1 MAYTAEDVKRLRELT
16 GAGMLDCKKALDNA
30 VGNFEKAVEILKEQG
45 HAAAA
50 KRAERETAHGIIET
64 YMHHNKTLA
73 AMVELNCETDFVART
88 SDFQALAKQI
98 ALQVAGANPLYISRD
113 EIPSGSEDSPKEV
126 CLLEQAFI
134 QDESKTVEQLIKET
148 IAKTGENIRVKRFA
162 RFELGR

>member
-1 MAYTAEDVKRLRELT
+1 MAYTAEDVKKLRELT
-16 GAGMLDCKKALDNA
+16 GAGMLDCKKALEAAD
-30 VGNFEKAVEILKEQG
+30 GNFDKAVEILREQG

-50 KRAERETAHGIIET
+50 KRAERETAHGIVET
-64 YMHHNKTLA
+64 YMHHNKTLG

-88 SDFQALAKQI
+88 DDFGTLARRV

-113 EIPSGSEDSPKEV
+113 EVPSGSEDDPKDV

>member
-16 GAGMLDCKKALDNA
+16 GAGMLDCKKALDKTD
-30 VGNFEKAVEILKEQG
+30 GDFDKAVEILKEQG

-50 KRAERETAHGIIET
+50 KRAERETAHGTVEA
-64 YMHHNKTLA
+64 YLHHNKTLG

-88 SDFQALAKQI
+88 DDFQALARQI
-98 ALQVAGANPLYISRD
+98 ALQVAGASPLYLSRN
-113 EIPSGSEDSPKEV
+113 EMPKGSEDSPKEV

-134 QDESKTVEQLIKET
+134 QDESKTIEELIKET

>member
-16 GAGMLDCKKALDNA
+16 GAGMLDCKKALDRTD
-30 VGNFEKAVEILKEQG
+30 GNFDKAVEILKEQG

-50 KRAERETAHGIIET
+50 KRAERETAHGVVEF
-64 YMHHNKTLA
+64 YMHHNKTMG

-88 SDFQALAKQI
+88 EDFQTLARQI
-98 ALQVAGANPLYISRD
+98 ALQVAGASPLYISKED
-113 EIPSGSEDSPKEV
+113 IPAGSEDSPKEV

-134 QDESKTVEQLIKET
+134 QDESRTVEQLLKDT

>member
-1 MAYTAEDVKRLRELT
+1 MAYTAEDVKKLRELT
-16 GAGMLDCKKALDNA
+16 GAGMLDCKKALESAAGD
-30 VGNFEKAVEILKEQG
+30 FDKAVEVLREQG

-50 KRAERETAHGIIET
+50 KRAERETAHGIVEV
-64 YMHHNKTLA
+64 YMHHNKTLG

-88 SDFQALAKQI
+88 DDFGTLARQV
-98 ALQVAGANPLYISRD
+98 ALQVAGASPLYISKD
-113 EIPSGSEDSPKEV
+113 EMPSGSEDNPKEV

-134 QDESKTVEQLIKET
+134 QDESKSVAQLVKET

>member
-1 MAYTAEDVKRLRELT
+1 MAYTADDVKRLRELT
-16 GAGMLDCKKALDNA
+16 GAGMLDCKKALDQTD
-30 VGNFEKAVEILKEQG
+30 GDFDKAVEVLREQG

-50 KRAERETAHGIIET
+50 KRAERETAHGTVEA
-64 YMHHNKTLA
+64 YMHHNKTLG

-88 SDFQALAKQI
+88 DDFQALARQI
-98 ALQVAGANPLYISRD
+98 ALQVAGANPLYLSKED
-113 EIPSGSEDSPKEV
+113 LPSGSEDNPKEV

-134 QDESKTVEQLIKET
+134 QDESKTIGQLVKET

>member
-1 MAYTAEDVKRLRELT
+1 MAYTADDVKRLRELT
-16 GAGMLDCKKALDNA
+16 GAGMLDCKKALDKSD
-30 VGNFEKAVEILKEQG
+30 GNFDKAVEILREQG

-50 KRAERETAHGIIET
+50 KRAERETAHGMVEA
-64 YMHHNKTLA
+64 YMHHNKTLG

-88 SDFQALAKQI
+88 DDFQSLARQI
-98 ALQVAGANPLYISRD
+98 ALQVAGANPLYISKD

-126 CLLEQAFI
+126 CLLEQPFI
-134 QDESKTVEQLIKET
+134 QDESKTVEQLIKDA

>member
-16 GAGMLDCKKALDNA
+16 GAGMLDCKKALDKGN
-30 VGNFEKAVEILKEQG
+30 GNFDKAVEILREQG

-50 KRAERETAHGIIET
+50 KRAERETAHGVVES
-64 YMHHNKTLA
+64 YMHHNKTMG

-88 SDFQALAKQI
+88 EDFQALARQI
-98 ALQVAGANPLYISRD
+98 ALQVAGANPLYISKAD
-113 EIPSGSEDSPKEV
+113 IPAASEDSPKEV

-134 QDESKTVEQLIKET
+134 QDESKTVEQLIKDT
-148 IAKTGENIRVKRFA
+148 VLKTGENIRVKRFA